1 MFSGLH
7 FLRCDARDHSAAP
20 ITTPAAM
27 PALRRFPSARSH
39 TEWRPSASNSFS
51 TSASVSTIGSSA
63 ISPSIATSVALVY
76 SGWRASSKASPWVF
90 ASGAGVRVATLQKG
104 FDAACKR
111 CGIDDFRIHDLRH
124 TFASWLVMDGVS
136 LYLVKDLLGHSSVAV
151 TKRYAHLSPDQGR
164 VAVQQLLAR

>member
-1 MFSGLH
+1 M
-7 FLRCDARDHSAAP
+7 
-20 ITTPAAM
+20 
-27 PALRRFPSARSH
+27 
-39 TEWRPSASNSFS
+39 
-51 TSASVSTIGSSA
+51 
-63 ISPSIATSVALVY
+63 
-76 SGWRASSKASPWVF
+76 
-90 ASGAGVRVATLQKG
+90 RVATLQKG